1 VVPDLLQKKNNRGT
15 VMKGTG
21 YMVGGAYIYTV
32 SVNDLGPTLK
42 EFLIEYGHEL
52 IDGKWDIVV
61 SGKIDFYQ
69 SLVYSRVSAFNKKRV
84 EKKCSETQNP
94 LDHVLLHGEIHNGV
108 ITSDI
113 LHLIDKVSTTKEK
126 NGFYNLRVQSAQI
139 YKLSLRCKTPLEF
152 CQRVLKENGE
162 RKPYWYSF
170 SIGNV
175 IVPVNDRRTE
185 VKALMRK
192 ERDPVV
198 KAALHAKQT
207 ALKLIINTIYGVI
220 CSPQN

>member
-69 SLVYSRVSAFNKKRV
+69 SLVYSRVSAFNKKR
-84 EKKCSETQNP
+84 
-94 LDHVLLHGEIHNGV
+94 
-108 ITSDI
+108 
-113 LHLIDKVSTTKEK
+113 
-126 NGFYNLRVQSAQI
+126 
-139 YKLSLRCKTPLEF
+139 
-152 CQRVLKENGE
+152 
-162 RKPYWYSF
+162 W
-170 SIGNV
+170 
-175 IVPVNDRRTE
+175 
-185 VKALMRK
+185 
-192 ERDPVV
+192 
-198 KAALHAKQT
+198 
-207 ALKLIINTIYGVI
+207 
-220 CSPQN
+220 